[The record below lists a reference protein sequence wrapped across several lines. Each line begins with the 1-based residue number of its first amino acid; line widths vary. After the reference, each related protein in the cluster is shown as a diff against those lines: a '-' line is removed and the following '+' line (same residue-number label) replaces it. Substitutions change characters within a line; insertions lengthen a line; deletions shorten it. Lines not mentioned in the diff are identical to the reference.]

1 MSILFEGVSFLEIVV
16 LPFSRFPV
24 FPFLKDF
31 KDWDISDFKD
41 MGSLAHHPIQKDR
54 ISFNGFVKAIKGQP
68 YPQYKDYPTSRLAGV
83 L

>member
-1 MSILFEGVSFLEIVV
+1 MTQT
-16 LPFSRFPV
+16 
-24 FPFLKDF
+24 KKAF

-41 MGSLAHHPIQKDR
+41 MGSLAHHPIQEGH

-68 YPQYKDYPTSRLAGV
+68 CPQYKDYPTSRLADV